1 MFVPSLSA
9 IASERMYTYC
19 SVGPWSGASSINLD
33 NYREALEHDK
43 HTIVIDEPYDIRHH
57 IASWRITVV
66 SETTI
71 SEYSEGYLPGAISN
85 ESTTAYNLKKPKV
98 AQPLTRS
105 NHEEGYVGLE
115 RLPLRRMDNCIYTF
129 PPLQSPYVNDTR

>member
-43 HTIVIDEPYDIRHH
+43 HPIVIDEPYDIRHH
-57 IASWRITVV
+57 IASWQTTVV

-71 SEYSEGYLPGAISN
+71 SKYSKGYLPGAISN
-85 ESTTAYNLKKPKV
+85 ESTTAYNIKKPKV

-105 NHEEGYVGLE
+105 NHEEGYVDRGTVSKDCHSGE
-115 RLPLRRMDNCIYTF
+115 WTITCESSLRFKARM
-129 PPLQSPYVNDTR
+129 